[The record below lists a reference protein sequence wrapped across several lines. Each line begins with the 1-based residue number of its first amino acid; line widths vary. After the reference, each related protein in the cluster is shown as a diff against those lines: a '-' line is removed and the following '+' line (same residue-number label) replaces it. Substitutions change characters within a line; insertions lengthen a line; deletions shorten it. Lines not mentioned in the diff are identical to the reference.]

1 MKKINRTNRSQSLR
15 ILLSTRQICHKTVS
29 THDRLTDKEFRH
41 KRDDVFCNF
50 RNYPSTTL
58 FAYSNDLS
66 SDTVLQSWNF
76 IFQFGSYSYWF
87 GSVRFDIENINI
99 QFDTNI
105 ANATS
110 TIQNN
115 LPDPNQ
121 GFQNSSVGSNVFDVI
136 EKFFSNTQA
145 PVCGST
151 IFILLKRYP
160 NEADISR
167 LVSLIRSHHSIVHV
181 KASAA
186 PSGGSQPKTM
196 YSVSSKTNGMGLI
209 ENDDHFGNFFGWFS
223 PSENPF
229 PVYATTI
236 QVSGS
241 GTKTL
246 PDFHPLISDGCSIS
260 ITYQDHV
267 PDDSLQ
273 NITLRWTNPGDS
285 GNFLVNSSDISTYHI
300 GGKYLG
306 GSADF
311 MGVNYKMAL
320 DYNYLGQD
328 VQNLQIRIYSN
339 FPLTNNW
346 LPYSD

>member
-1 MKKINRTNRSQSLR
+1 MPPQPFKTIYRIQIKDFKIP
-15 ILLSTRQICHKTVS
+15 VS
-29 THDRLTDKEFRH
+29 
-41 KRDDVFCNF
+41 
-50 RNYPSTTL
+50 
-58 FAYSNDLS
+58 
-66 SDTVLQSWNF
+66 
-76 IFQFGSYSYWF
+76 G
-87 GSVRFDIENINI
+87 
-99 QFDTNI
+99 
-105 ANATS
+105 
-110 TIQNN
+110 
-115 LPDPNQ
+115 
-121 GFQNSSVGSNVFDVI
+121 
-136 EKFFSNTQA
+136 KFFSNTQA

-285 GNFLVNSSDISTYHI
+285 GNFLVIRI

-346 LPYSD
+346 LPYKKPFELLRWGDRRFYGGFLGPEYAFYRNGVQRLMSLCVHLSPSPLCMQSGSGFLFARVAQSVAAPHLQHSPRQVQLLEEHI

>member
-1 MKKINRTNRSQSLR
+1 MEFYLSIWQLF
-15 ILLSTRQICHKTVS
+15 LL
-29 THDRLTDKEFRH
+29 
-41 KRDDVFCNF
+41 
-50 RNYPSTTL
+50 
-58 FAYSNDLS
+58 
-66 SDTVLQSWNF
+66 
-76 IFQFGSYSYWF
+76 
-87 GSVRFDIENINI
+87 
-99 QFDTNI
+99 FDTNI

-145 PVCGST
+145 PVS
-151 IFILLKRYP
+151 
-160 NEADISR
+160 
-167 LVSLIRSHHSIVHV
+167 
-181 KASAA
+181 SAA

-209 ENDDHFGNFFGWFS
+209 ENDDHFRNFFGWFS